1 MSADSSKESEASAPR
16 RPGRRP
22 SADVRRRILAAAS
35 ELLSSVGFLD
45 LTMDGVAGRAGVTR
59 KTLYHWW
66 PGKAA
71 LVGELIVAESI
82 VDEVPDTG
90 STREELLILLGQIV
104 RDVAPVRVGGVLP
117 VLWASMGD
125 REVMERYRREVV
137 SPRRRLARAAVQ
149 RGIARGDLP
158 ADTDVD
164 LLIDQ
169 WSGTVMFRQEVRGD
183 DLYQDQIEQLVA
195 VALAGGVPRLPGSGR
210 VQLAVSFDGGAGAG
224 EDDHETGSDEDSEDS
239 PEL

>member
-1 MSADSSKESEASAPR
+1 MSADRSPETEGEAASPR

-22 SADVRRRILAAAS
+22 SADVRRRILEAAA
-35 ELLSSVGFLD
+35 ELLATVGFLD
-45 LTMDGVAGRAGVTR
+45 MTMDGVASRAEVTR

-82 VDEVPDTG
+82 IDEVPNTG

-104 RDVAPVRVGGVLP
+104 RDVRPVRAGSVLP
-117 VLWASMGD
+117 ALWASMGD

-137 SPRRRLARAAVQ
+137 MPRRRLARAAVQ

-158 ADTDVD
+158 ADTDAD
-164 LLIDQ
+164 LMIDM
-169 WSGTVMFRQEVRGD
+169 WSGTVLFRHEVRGD
-183 DLYQDQIEQLVA
+183 DLYQDQIEQLVE

-210 VQLAVSFDGGAGAG
+210 VELAVSFDAAGSSAADAG
-224 EDDHETGSDEDSEDS
+224 DSPDED
-239 PEL
+239 